1 MGTTLIFTAVVQL
14 LLVLLSIS
22 AHEAAHAWVA
32 DRCGDS
38 TARLL
43 GRVSLNPLRHL
54 DPFGSVLLPLLLA
67 GLPLLSPMLQVPVFG
82 WGRPPLVL
90 SRNLR
95 RPYWNSLM
103 VSAAG
108 PAVNLLLAGLATIAV
123 GFAAAAIGADARKAA
138 LATLVYQ
145 IDDGTG
151 RLAGF
156 PLMFTL
162 VRLATIN
169 AFLAVFNLLPLPP
182 LDGGQIALQTLP
194 ADWAEKLAG
203 LRPYGLMI
211 GMALA
216 MLWVVPLL
224 VLPFH
229 FILLLV
235 IN

>member
-1 MGTTLIFTAVVQL
+1 MGTTLMFTVVVQL
-14 LLVLLSIS
+14 LLLLLSIS

-32 DRCGDS
+32 ARCGDA

-67 GLPLLSPMLQVPVFG
+67 GLPLLNPMLQVPVFG

-90 SRNLR
+90 ARNLR
-95 RPYWNSLM
+95 RPYWNSLLI
-103 VSAAG
+103 SGAG
-108 PAVNLLLAGLATIAV
+108 PAVNLLLAGLATVAV
-123 GFAAAAIGADARKAA
+123 GIAATILGGDARKAA
-138 LATLVYQ
+138 MATLVYQ

-169 AFLAVFNLLPLPP
+169 AFLAVFNLLPVPP

-194 ADWAEKLAG
+194 VDWAEKLAG

-229 FILLLV
+229 LILLLV

>member
-1 MGTTLIFTAVVQL
+1 MGTTVAFTVVVQL
-14 LLVLLSIS
+14 LLLLLSIS

-67 GLPLLSPMLQVPVFG
+67 GLPLLGAALQVPVFG

-90 SRNLR
+90 VRNLR
-95 RPYWNSLM
+95 RPYWNSLAI
-103 VSAAG
+103 SAAG
-108 PAVNLLLAGLATIAV
+108 PAVNLLLAGLATVAV
-123 GFAAAAIGADARKAA
+123 GIAAAVLGGDARKAA
-138 LATLVYQ
+138 MATLVYQ
-145 IDDGTG
+145 IDEGTG

-169 AFLAVFNLLPLPP
+169 AFLAVFNLLPVPP

-211 GMALA
+211 GMAMA